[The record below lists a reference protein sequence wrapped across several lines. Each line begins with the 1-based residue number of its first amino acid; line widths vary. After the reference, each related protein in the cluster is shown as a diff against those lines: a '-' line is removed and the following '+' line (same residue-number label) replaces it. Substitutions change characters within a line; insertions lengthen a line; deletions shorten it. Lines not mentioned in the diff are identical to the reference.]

1 MCVCEVG
8 VAGEDSS
15 AMEITYECFNSGC
28 WALSSFA
35 ASSWWLRRVS
45 VLESWEWVKG
55 GVHCDAEALPESG
68 VLDRHSVRC
77 VFAIGLAK
85 SERKRG
91 GPDIVGP
98 G

>member
-1 MCVCEVG
+1 MLQLGMLGLVFLCG
-8 VAGEDSS
+8 VILVAVRGQ
-15 AMEITYECFNSGC
+15 
-28 WALSSFA
+28 
-35 ASSWWLRRVS
+35 RVEK
-45 VLESWEWVKG
+45 LGMGKG
-55 GVHCDAEALPESG
+55 GVHCNAEALPESG